1 MYDTLFL
8 DRDGV
13 INRKLE
19 GRYVTNFS
27 EFEFIKNSDS
37 AIRKL
42 HKIFKRILIVTNQ
55 QGIGKGLMTE
65 DDLNFLHQKMQREL
79 NSDYNLIDKIYFC
92 PCLEGDSCN
101 CRKPKTG
108 MFENA
113 MLDFPDIQIEKSIL
127 VGDSDSDIEAGKKFG
142 LSTVKVNETFTLSDW
157 LKSII

>member
-19 GRYVTNFS
+19 GQYVTNYS

-65 DDLNFLHQKMQREL
+65 DDLNFC
-79 NSDYNLIDKIYFC
+79 I
-92 PCLEGDSCN
+92 
-101 CRKPKTG
+101 RKCK
-108 MFENA
+108 EN
-113 MLDFPDIQIEKSIL
+113 
-127 VGDSDSDIEAGKKFG
+127 
-142 LSTVKVNETFTLSDW
+142 
-157 LKSII
+157 